1 MADGDGRFN
10 DLICVPGDDPEITR
24 TQRTGRSAFV
34 VVVVPHIATFGVSHE
49 AKRLAVFVVPM
60 QGKDE
65 WQFEGLSGEKETRV
79 TKMNY
84 SSRC

>member
-10 DLICVPGDDPEITR
+10 DLICVPDEDPETTR
-24 TQRTGRSAFV
+24 TQRTVRPAFV
-34 VVVVPHIATFGVSHE
+34 VVVVPHIGTVGVVFE
-49 AKRLAVFVVPM
+49 AKCLAVFVVPM

-79 TKMNY
+79 TKMN
-84 SSRC
+84 